1 MDQPTGRLI
10 DHEETG
16 IGADD
21 GGMGNHSDT

>member
-10 DHEETG
+10 DHEEPG
-16 IGADD
+16 IGSDD